1 MMDTKKVIAGL
12 VAAAPSV
19 IKTVGKVLEESKN
32 PKFILKSLDKSELE
46 PKALQKIGLDILL
59 ISMDSFKSIGKKRIR
74 DIHNNLPHLP
84 MIAVDESG
92 QKLDSAELIGYG
104 FEDYVEIRGTGEKRM
119 MDSIRLSLTK
129 KALQES
135 ARKKLEFYST
145 LVNEIGDGVYIIN
158 PEGFEYVNPVLER
171 ILGYKSEEICAP
183 WFDFLSL
190 VHPDD
195 RKLIIERE
203 EARKK
208 KKKIP
213 LRYSFRII
221 TKDGNVRT
229 VEVNTVPLKGEKI
242 RVLGILRDISDTVV
256 AEERVKEREKLYR
269 LLTEQAQDLIY
280 RYRIKPDPGFEYVSP
295 SVEKLTGFTPEDH
308 YNDPQ
313 LGFKMV
319 HPEDRTLLEKMGT
332 DITMMGKPF
341 VIRWIRKDGKILWTE
356 QITTPILND
365 NGELVALE
373 GIARDITERMK
384 VEDERDR
391 LFNYS
396 IDMFCIA
403 GFDGYFKQLN
413 PAWEKYLGWKID
425 EMLKRPWL
433 NFIHPDDIEKTKK
446 VDQKLRNNEAV
457 YFSENRYLC
466 KDGSYRWLSWNS
478 FPLKEENLIFCVARD
493 ITRIKETTEALKSL
507 TARYETLLDEVPN
520 IIAEVDLNKRYVWMN
535 RSGLEFYGDDV
546 IGREAAEFFVG
557 PQDTYAKVDPL
568 FSGADDLVYVESFQR
583 RKDGEERMLAWWCKT
598 LKDDKGK
605 ATGVLATAQ
614 DVTELKKSESVI
626 KQSEKKYRDL
636 VEQINDVVFSIDMET
651 KITYISPVI
660 KQISGYAPEEM
671 TGRSYLD
678 FVFSEDLPILKLLF
692 EERISGKIA
701 PHEFRIVTKTG
712 EHLWVRTS
720 SRQIVK
726 DNMIIGLQGVLTD
739 ISESK
744 LAEEALKE
752 SEERFRIAFKT
763 SPDAIYI
770 TRFDDGLII
779 YINDGFT
786 AWSGYSREDVFG
798 KTYRDLGLWVDKT
811 EWQELLDKISKE
823 GFVNRFETRFRT
835 RDGRTRIVTLSAT
848 VMQIRNQK
856 YLFAIARDI
865 DDLKKAEEALLAEK
879 ERLSITLR
887 SIGEGV
893 IAIDLAGRVVLM
905 NRIAEDLTGW
915 IQDEALG
922 KPIKEVFNIVFED
935 TRNACS
941 DIVSNAMRSG
951 ETMEPHNDFILI
963 SGRGLEKTVN
973 FTATPI
979 RDTENQIIGSVLVFR
994 DVSEKREMEE
1004 ELRKS
1009 QKLESIGV
1017 LAGGIAHDFN
1027 NILSAILANI
1037 SLAKITMPENRK
1049 AATRLEEAEKAVLR
1063 AQGLTQQL
1071 LTFSKGGAPVKETS
1085 DIREI
1090 LKDTSLFTLSGSNT
1104 KADFA
1109 ISDDLS
1115 PLDVDKGQFS
1125 QVINN
1130 LVINADQS
1138 MPKGGVI
1145 KIKAVNIKVGPESSL
1160 RLEPGN
1166 YVRISISDNGEGIA
1180 PENLSKVFD
1189 PYFTTRSSGSGLGLS
1204 TVYSI
1209 VKRHKGEIRIES
1221 KVEIGTTFTIYLPV
1235 SKSIV
1240 VQRAETQAQVIKG
1253 NGRILLMDDEAVIRD
1268 VAKEVLEFLGYEASL
1283 AKDGE
1288 SMLEI
1293 FKKANAEGKPFDVV
1307 ILDLTI
1313 PGGPGGKEVV
1323 KELTKIDPAI
1333 KVIAASGYSNDPVMA
1348 NYKAY
1353 GFNGILPKPFTIK
1366 DVGFVLKKVLE
1377 I

>member
-1 MMDTKKVIAGL
+1 MDAKKVIAGL
-12 VAAAPSV
+12 VADAPSL
-19 IKTVGKVLEESKN
+19 IKTVGKALEESKN
-32 PKFILKSLDKSELE
+32 PKFILKLLDKSELE
-46 PKALQKIGLDILL
+46 PKALEKIGLDIFL
-59 ISMDSFKSIGKKRIR
+59 ILTSSFKSIGKKMIR

-84 MIAVDESG
+84 MIALDDSG

-158 PEGFEYVNPVLER
+158 PEGFEYVNPVLEK
-171 ILGYKSEEICAP
+171 ILRYKSEEICAP
-183 WFDFLSL
+183 GFDFLSL

-213 LRYSFRII
+213 PRYSFRII

-229 VEVNTVPLKGEKI
+229 VEVNTIPLKGEKI
-242 RVLGILRDISDTVV
+242 RVLGILRDITDTVV
-256 AEERVKEREKLYR
+256 AEERLKESEKLYR
-269 LLTEQAQDLIY
+269 LLTEHAQDLIY
-280 RYRIKPDPGFEYVSP
+280 RYRIKPERGFDYVSP

-308 YNDPQ
+308 YNDP
-313 LGFKMV
+313 LLASKIV
-319 HPEDRTLLEKMGT
+319 HPEDKTILKKMDT

-341 VIRWIRKDGKILWTE
+341 VIRWIRRDGKIIWTE
-356 QITTPILND
+356 QITTPVLND
-365 NGELVALE
+365 NGEMIAYD
-373 GIARDITERMK
+373 GIVRDITERMK
-384 VEDERDR
+384 LEDERDR

-413 PAWEKYLGWKID
+413 PAWEKHLGWKID

-433 NFIHPDDIEKTKK
+433 DYIHPDDIEKTKK
-446 VDQKLRNNEAV
+446 VDQRLRNDEAV

-478 FPLKEENLIFCVARD
+478 FPLKEKDLIFCVARD
-493 ITRIKETTEALKSL
+493 ITRIKETTGALRIL

-546 IGREAAEFFVG
+546 IGREASEFFVG
-557 PQDTYAKVDPL
+557 PQDTYVKIDPL
-568 FSGADDLVYVESFQR
+568 FTGADDLVYVESSQR

-598 LKDDKGK
+598 LKDDKGNV
-605 ATGVLATAQ
+605 TGILSTAQ

-626 KQSEKKYRDL
+626 KQSGKKYRDL
-636 VEQINDVVFSIDMET
+636 VEQINDVVFSIDTQAE
-651 KITYISPVI
+651 ITYISPVI
-660 KQISGYAPEEM
+660 KQISGYTPEEM
-671 TGRSYLD
+671 TGKSLFK
-678 FVFSEDLPILKLLF
+678 FVFSEDLPMLKLLF
-692 EERISGKIA
+692 EERISGKIE
-701 PHEFRIVTKTG
+701 PYEFRIITKTG
-712 EHLWVRTS
+712 ENLWVRTS

-752 SEERFRIAFKT
+752 SEERFRVAFKT

-770 TRFDDGLII
+770 TRIDDGLII

-798 KTYRDLGLWVDKT
+798 KTSLDLGLWIDKT
-811 EWQELLDKISKE
+811 EWLRLLDKISKE

-835 RDGRTRIVTLSAT
+835 KDGRTRIVMLSAT
-848 VMQIRNQK
+848 IMQIRNQK

-893 IAIDLAGRVVLM
+893 IAIDLASRVVLM
-905 NRIAEDLTGW
+905 NRIAEELTGW
-915 IQDEALG
+915 LQDEALG
-922 KPIKEVFNIVFED
+922 KPIKDVFSIVFED

-941 DIVSNAMRSG
+941 DLVSNAMRSG

-979 RDTENQIIGSVLVFR
+979 RDAESQIIGSVLVFR

-1049 AATRLEEAEKAVLR
+1049 AETRLEEAEKAVLR
-1063 AQGLTQQL
+1063 AQSLTQQL

-1090 LKDTSLFTLSGSNT
+1090 LKDTSLFALSGSKT

-1115 PLDVDKGQFS
+1115 PLDVDKGQIS

-1130 LVINADQS
+1130 LIINADQA

-1160 RLEPGN
+1160 RLEPGD

-1189 PYFTTRSSGSGLGLS
+1189 PYFTTRSSGSGLGLA

-1209 VKRHKGEIRIES
+1209 VKRYKGEIRVES
-1221 KVEIGTTFTIYLPV
+1221 KVGIGTTFTIYLPV
-1235 SKSIV
+1235 SKSAV
-1240 VQRAETQAQVIKG
+1240 VQRSETQTQVIKG

-1268 VAKEVLEFLGYEASL
+1268 VAREVLEFLGYEASL

-1293 FKKANAEGKPFDVV
+1293 FKRANAEGKPFDVV

-1323 KELTKIDPAI
+1323 KELTKNDPAI

-1377 I
+1377 K

>member
-1 MMDTKKVIAGL
+1 MD
-12 VAAAPSV
+12 
-19 IKTVGKVLEESKN
+19 
-32 PKFILKSLDKSELE
+32 
-46 PKALQKIGLDILL
+46 
-59 ISMDSFKSIGKKRIR
+59 
-74 DIHNNLPHLP
+74 
-84 MIAVDESG
+84 
-92 QKLDSAELIGYG
+92 
-104 FEDYVEIRGTGEKRM
+104 
-119 MDSIRLSLTK
+119 
-129 KALQES
+129 
-135 ARKKLEFYST
+135 
-145 LVNEIGDGVYIIN
+145 
-158 PEGFEYVNPVLER
+158 
-171 ILGYKSEEICAP
+171 
-183 WFDFLSL
+183 
-190 VHPDD
+190 
-195 RKLIIERE
+195 
-203 EARKK
+203 
-208 KKKIP
+208 
-213 LRYSFRII
+213 
-221 TKDGNVRT
+221 
-229 VEVNTVPLKGEKI
+229 
-242 RVLGILRDISDTVV
+242 
-256 AEERVKEREKLYR
+256 
-269 LLTEQAQDLIY
+269 
-280 RYRIKPDPGFEYVSP
+280 
-295 SVEKLTGFTPEDH
+295 
-308 YNDPQ
+308 
-313 LGFKMV
+313 
-319 HPEDRTLLEKMGT
+319 
-332 DITMMGKPF
+332 
-341 VIRWIRKDGKILWTE
+341 
-356 QITTPILND
+356 
-365 NGELVALE
+365 
-373 GIARDITERMK
+373 
-384 VEDERDR
+384 
-391 LFNYS
+391 
-396 IDMFCIA
+396 
-403 GFDGYFKQLN
+403 
-413 PAWEKYLGWKID
+413 
-425 EMLKRPWL
+425 
-433 NFIHPDDIEKTKK
+433 FIHPDDIEKTKK
-446 VDQKLRNNEAV
+446 VDQRLRNNEAV

-478 FPLKEENLIFCVARD
+478 FPLKEKNLIFCVARD
-493 ITRIKETTEALKSL
+493 ITRIKETMEALRSI
-507 TARYETLLDEVPN
+507 TTRYETLLDEVPN
-520 IIAEVDLNKRYVWMN
+520 IIAEVDLNKRFVWLN

-546 IGREAAEFFVG
+546 IGKEAAEFFLG
-557 PQDTYAKVDPL
+557 PQDTYARVDPL
-568 FSGADDLVYVESFQR
+568 FTGADDLVYVESLQR

-598 LKDDKGK
+598 LKDDKGNV
-605 ATGVLATAQ
+605 TGVLSTAQ

-636 VEQINDVVFSIDMET
+636 VEQINDVVFSIDT
-651 KITYISPVI
+651 QAKITYISPVI

-671 TGRSYLD
+671 TGRSFLD

-701 PHEFRIVTKTG
+701 PHEFRIETKTG

-726 DNMIIGLQGVLTD
+726 NNIIIGLQGVLTD

-744 LAEEALKE
+744 LAGEALKE
-752 SEERFRIAFKT
+752 SEERFRVAFKT

-770 TRFDDGLII
+770 TRFDDELII

-786 AWSGYSREDVFG
+786 AWSGFSREDVFG
-798 KTYRDLGLWVDKT
+798 KTSIDFGLWVDKT
-811 EWQELLDKISKE
+811 ERQELLDKISKE
-823 GFVNRFETRFRT
+823 GFVDRFETRFRT
-835 RDGRTRIVTLSAT
+835 KDGRTRIVMLSAT
-848 VMQIRNQK
+848 IMQIRNQK
-856 YLFAIARDI
+856 YLFVTARDI

-893 IAIDLAGRVVLM
+893 IAIDLASRVVLM
-905 NRIAEDLTGW
+905 NRIAEELTGW

-922 KPIKEVFNIVFED
+922 KSIKEVFNIVFED
-935 TRNACS
+935 TRNSCS

-979 RDTENQIIGSVLVFR
+979 RDTESQIIGSVLVFR

-1090 LKDTSLFTLSGSNT
+1090 LKDTSLFTLSGSKT

-1130 LVINADQS
+1130 LIINADQA

-1166 YVRISISDNGEGIA
+1166 YLRISISDNGEGIS
-1180 PENLSKVFD
+1180 PENLSKIFD
-1189 PYFTTRSSGSGLGLS
+1189 PYFTTRSNGSGLGLA
-1204 TVYSI
+1204 TTYSI
-1209 VKRHKGEIRIES
+1209 VKRHRGEIRVES
-1221 KVEIGTTFTIYLPV
+1221 KVGIGTTFTIYLPV
-1235 SKSIV
+1235 SKSAV
-1240 VQRAETQAQVIKG
+1240 VQRSETQAPVTKG

-1268 VAKEVLEFLGYEASL
+1268 VSKEVLEFLGYEASL

-1377 I
+1377 K